1 MTIKEALTSLVQY
14 PIPDANVEKIGVD
27 RGLTLTEE
35 YTTTIA
41 ESDAYRLAEADL
53 FMYMF
58 TAPDLKEQEIS
69 ITPADR
75 KNYKNRANRVYG
87 ELNDPAFSGRR
98 YGLIGENYN
107 G

>member
-1 MTIKEALTSLVQY
+1 
-14 PIPDANVEKIGVD
+14 
-27 RGLTLTEE
+27 
-35 YTTTIA
+35 
-41 ESDAYRLAEADL
+41 
-53 FMYMF
+53 MYMF